1 MRPMRYPCF
10 IVLTVFALLLV
21 APSRADERKARNLR
35 PITLGFIEDAFIG
48 RLGLEMKAKLDTG
61 ADTSSVYAR
70 DIEIYKK
77 SKTDNWVKFR
87 LIGKNGRSIRYDQNV
102 IRFAAIKLKSGG
114 TQRRPVIHLPLCVGG
129 QRGLAEL
136 NLADR
141 EEFEYDVLIGREFL
155 ASRIIVDSAQTFA
168 ADQPCLKAEH
178 D

>member
-1 MRPMRYPCF
+1 MCF
-10 IVLTVFALLLV
+10 T
-21 APSRADERKARNLR
+21 APSFADDRKARSAK
-35 PITLGFIEDAFIG
+35 PVTLGYIEDAYIG

-61 ADTSSVYAR
+61 ADTSSVFAR

-87 LIGKNGRSIRYDQNV
+87 LIGKNGRAIRYDQNV
-102 IRFAAIKLKSGG
+102 IRFAAIKLKTGG
-114 TQRRPVIHLPLCVGG
+114 IQRRPVIHLPLCVGG
-129 QRGLAEL
+129 KRGLAEV

-168 ADQPCLKAEH
+168 ADQSCDASNDE
-178 D
+178 